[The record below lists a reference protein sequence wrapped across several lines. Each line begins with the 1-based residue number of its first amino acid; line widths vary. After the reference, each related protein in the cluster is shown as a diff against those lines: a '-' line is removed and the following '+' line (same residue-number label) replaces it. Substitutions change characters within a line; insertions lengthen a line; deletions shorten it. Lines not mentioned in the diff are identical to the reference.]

1 MENKRISG
9 VILAGGNSH
18 RMGQNKALLKLR
30 GETLIQRVVSILQ
43 PLFEEILI
51 VTNTP
56 KEYSMLENVRFV
68 QDYYQVEKKSAL
80 VGLYS
85 GLLAAKNE
93 FIFIV
98 GCDMPLLK
106 SSFIRYMKEKSGNQ
120 DILIPH
126 VNGYYEPLHAIYSKR
141 CLPVIKNHLDQK
153 DYRIKSFFSDVNL
166 EIIEEPIIKKF
177 DPDLDSFL
185 NINHYQEYIALKNK
199 YFNSQQN
206 SD

>member
-9 VILAGGNSH
+9 VILAGGNSS
-18 RMGQNKALLKLR
+18 RIGQNKALLKF
-30 GETLIQRVVSILQ
+30 GEETLIEEIVSIFRD
-43 PLFEEILI
+43 LFSEILI
-51 VTNTP
+51 VTNDSE
-56 KEYSMLENVRFV
+56 EYPMLKNVRFV
-68 QDYYQVEKKSAL
+68 QDFYHLEKKSAL

-85 GLLAAKNE
+85 GLFAAQSE
-93 FIFIV
+93 FSFIV
-98 GCDMPLLK
+98 GCDMPLLNL
-106 SSFIRYMKEKSGNQ
+106 SLIQYMKEKIGSQ
-120 DILIPH
+120 DILIPY